1 MIKKYSSGSSLEI
14 ELLYSRIL
22 KTAQDQMVAETD
34 PQIKARWIAA
44 LEKMA
49 SAHTNSQILNMVGMA
64 DEAGNKINESLNA
77 IKNQSPEEK
86 KLSLEI
92 VGALGNSA
100 DNMAYDG
107 KVKKGSLSHRTRTIK
122 YMNRFMNKY
131 SKLKTD
137 EERFLALKKAKV
149 MDENSLVKIG
159 LTFYDEDRILKFA
172 QDETGGEDLLSNAP
186 AATQG
191 VGSLLSGWSNRL
203 QKWMKGTTTA
213 PGTTPPPATYNSWKA
228 KALGIS
234 DDVIAKIK
242 RTPGLFGKLYEL
254 GLGGIGKILKSIA
267 KWWVLIQG
275 LLGLAQMTY
284 VWWQVSSADL
294 KNIGL
299 GESWGI
305 EPLWSSEVL
314 EQKLATL
321 ESNPEKFG
329 SLGYICELGR
339 IFWERAAGI
348 ASAVINIIAAGFAG
362 AILSSLG
369 PIGFIVGGIFVS
381 IIAEYMELDKKLLEW
396 MSKGHA
402 EVSAKVRKIIE
413 IKAGL
418 VAPEGGAIPKP
429 TGPKVTTPA
438 VVPTEGPERPVTP
451 PGEKPPEKALQ
462 RTPIKFEEGEK
473 VTVNQGF
480 EVIDQIKLGV
490 VFQKREVFKD
500 NFVYAISY
508 DNGGSYYLLA
518 KELNGAIA
526 ELEKILGNKISKPKL
541 ENLKEQVQKYQDDLK
556 KEARKKRKLKR
567 KTQKAIRWVRKSG
580 RAA

>member
-1 MIKKYSSGSSLEI
+1 MIKKYSSDSSLEI

-22 KTAQDQMVAETD
+22 KTAENQIVAETD
-34 PQIKARWIAA
+34 PQKKAKWIAA

-49 SAHTNSQILNMVGMA
+49 SAHTNSQILNMIGMA
-64 DEAGNKINESLNA
+64 DEAGNKINESLNT
-77 IKNQSPEEK
+77 IKNQSPEEQR
-86 KLSLEI
+86 LSLEV
-92 VGALGNSA
+92 VGALGSSA
-100 DNMAYDG
+100 TNMAYDG
-107 KVKKGSLSHRTRTIK
+107 KVKKGSVSHRKRTIK

-149 MDENSLVKIG
+149 IDENSLVKVG

-186 AATQG
+186 AAAQG
-191 VGSLLSGWSNRL
+191 AGSLLSGWSDRL
-203 QKWMKGTTTA
+203 QKWMKGTA
-213 PGTTPPPATYNSWKA
+213 PVPGTPPPPPATSSSLWS

-242 RTPGLFGKLYEL
+242 ATPGLFGKLYQL
-254 GLGGIGKILKSIA
+254 GLGGVGKILKSIA
-267 KWWVLIQG
+267 KWWMLIQG

-284 VWWQVSSADL
+284 VWWQVSSGDL

-299 GESWGI
+299 EESWGI
-305 EPLWSSEVL
+305 EPLWNSEVL
-314 EQKLATL
+314 ELKLATL
-321 ESNPEKFG
+321 EYDPEKFG

-339 IFWERAAGI
+339 IFWERAAGL

-381 IIAEYMELDKKLLEW
+381 IIAEYMELDKTLLEW

-402 EVSAKVRKIIE
+402 GVSAKVRKIIE
-413 IKAGL
+413 VKAGI

-429 TGPKVTTPA
+429 MGPKVTPPA
-438 VVPTEGPERPVTP
+438 VVPTEGSERPVTP
-451 PGEKPPEKALQ
+451 SGEKPPEKALQ
-462 RTPIKFEEGEK
+462 RTPIDFEKGEE
-473 VTVNQGF
+473 VPVAAVNKGF
-480 EVIDQIKLGV
+480 QVIDKIKLGV
-490 VFQKREVFKD
+490 VFQKRKVFKD

-508 DNGGSYYLLA
+508 DDGESYNFLA
-518 KELNGAIA
+518 RELKTAINKI
-526 ELEKILGNKISKPKL
+526 ENILGNKISKIQL
-541 ENLKEQVQKYQDDLK
+541 DALKTNVRNYQGDL
-556 KEARKKRKLKR
+556 R
-567 KTQKAIRWVRKSG
+567 
-580 RAA
+580 RAAKKARRSGMAA